1 MTSSAHM
8 LCVLAGLVS
17 SLSLSPPADAFAFQ
31 LEPPPARLAQPAQL
45 CAHRRPALCALAPRL
60 AACGRPGVCRLRLS
74 DSMDDMQPEEA
85 MVERLLERLETG
97 IESAVSQERF
107 QEASALR
114 DEISRMHMDD
124 TSSVLRVN
132 SDFYRAFSTKNIS
145 LMGTVWHKSPHVQC
159 IHPGAKPL
167 VGYDNIVSMWSNMF
181 QARDQVFKGT
191 DITPSDVRVHV
202 RGTSAF
208 VTCTEEVL
216 APSGAE
222 RRMLATNIYRK
233 LEGNWVLVHHHASQ
247 AMVRGNSIEDL
258 LGGASS
264 ARVIR
269 IDGSLRD
276 SDGSSGKADSSA
288 DDIVDEIVRAL
299 QGALEEEQGKSSSMG
314 FPGQV
319 VGSMRFEVEA
329 EDDEESKDKRRERK
343 RSTDEDTDDD
353 DEMLTERELAEG
365 VTERTVAALR
375 KLAKEGLISRDQ
387 KRRLL
392 TDVIRHHQQG
402 EEASEVEIA
411 YELLV
416 MRFLPSPESDE
427 PSSSSS
433 ANLFAQEEEDL
444 LEDFADQCLILA
456 KRLD

>member
-1 MTSSAHM
+1 
-8 LCVLAGLVS
+8 
-17 SLSLSPPADAFAFQ
+17 
-31 LEPPPARLAQPAQL
+31 
-45 CAHRRPALCALAPRL
+45 
-60 AACGRPGVCRLRLS
+60 
-74 DSMDDMQPEEA
+74 
-85 MVERLLERLETG
+85 
-97 IESAVSQERF
+97 
-107 QEASALR
+107 
-114 DEISRMHMDD
+114 
-124 TSSVLRVN
+124 
-132 SDFYRAFSTKNIS
+132 
-145 LMGTVWHKSPHVQC
+145 MGTVWHNNPHVQC

-167 VGYDNIVSMWSNMF
+167 VGYHNIVSMWSNMF

-208 VTCTEEVL
+208 VTCTEQVQ

-233 LEGNWVLVHHHASQ
+233 LEGRWVLVHHHASQ
-247 AMVRGNSIEDL
+247 ATVRGNSIEDL
-258 LGGASS
+258 LAGAGASGT
-264 ARVIR
+264 RVIR
-269 IDGSLRD
+269 IDGSSVTD
-276 SDGSSGKADSSA
+276 SSSSSNKAETSA

-299 QGALEEEQGKSSSMG
+299 QGALEDEQSTSSG

-319 VGSMRFEVEA
+319 VGSMRYENEI
-329 EDDEESKDKRRERK
+329 DDEQEEKDKRRAERK
-343 RSTDEDTDDD
+343 RSTSDDD
-353 DEMLTERELAEG
+353 DEDDTLAERELTEG

-375 KLAKEGLISRDQ
+375 KLAKEGLITREQ

-416 MRFLPSPESDE
+416 MRFLPVASVQTETRAEIQGDTQNTQNNPKDAEASGASSRVSAFSQDVGEDE
-427 PSSSSS
+427 
-433 ANLFAQEEEDL
+433 L